1 VSQRNRSW
9 ALILVIILAFVTMPA
24 VRLGSAQ
31 SNDSLGASNG
41 LHHIKTVFVII
52 MENHNWTG
60 AGRVNS
66 IRGNPAAPYI
76 NYTLIPMASHANN
89 YWNPPHLHP
98 SLPNYIWLEAGSSL
112 GLTGPIV
119 SPEAHRQSTHE
130 HLTYLLEKAGLSWR
144 AYGERLDG
152 RSCPVTRWHT
162 PFEFFDDVTNN
173 MDPHSANCIAHLRP
187 FSEMKDDLE
196 NFRSARYNFIEP
208 SLCDD
213 MHNDCGEGQIAG
225 GDDWLALNVPIIL
238 RSTAYRSGGALFIV
252 WDEASVGD
260 GPIPMIVLSPFAK
273 GNGYSNNIHYTHGS
287 TLRTIQEIFGVGPLM
302 RDAAKEEDLRD
313 LFTTFP

>member
-1 VSQRNRSW
+1 MNERDRSW
-9 ALILVIILAFVTMPA
+9 AVILVIIFAFVAMPA

-31 SNDSLGASNG
+31 SNDNLAASNG

-66 IRGNPAAPYI
+66 IQGNPAAPYI

-98 SLPNYIWLEAGSSL
+98 SLPNYIWLEAGSDL

-187 FSEMKDDLE
+187 FREMKGDLE
-196 NFRSARYNFIEP
+196 NDRSARYNFIEP

-213 MHNDCGEGQIAG
+213 MHNACGESQIAG

-238 RSTAYRSGGALFIV
+238 RSSAYRSGGALFIV
-252 WDEASVGD
+252 WDEASAGD

-273 GNGYSNNIHYTHGS
+273 GNGYSNNLHYTHGS

-313 LFTTFP
+313 LFTDFP